1 MLNVTSDKE
10 TRTEIQNSVTYA
22 NKNSRKSLMRMKI
35 SVGSE
40 IIVVLQGSFRGATH
54 SI

>member
-1 MLNVTSDKE
+1 
-10 TRTEIQNSVTYA
+10 
-22 NKNSRKSLMRMKI
+22 MRMKI

-54 SI
+54 SIQSKVQDT